1 MQVSYV
7 TTIYLDAVPTVN
19 HKLVTNVIQNLT
31 FATVCVGM
39 GLLTQERNA
48 ITLYQAV
55 PLIAR
60 QTLGIS
66 ANKRQ
71 MFAHSSAKME
81 S

>member
-55 PLIAR
+55 LLTVR
-60 QTLGIS
+60 
-66 ANKRQ
+66 
-71 MFAHSSAKME
+71 
-81 S
+81 